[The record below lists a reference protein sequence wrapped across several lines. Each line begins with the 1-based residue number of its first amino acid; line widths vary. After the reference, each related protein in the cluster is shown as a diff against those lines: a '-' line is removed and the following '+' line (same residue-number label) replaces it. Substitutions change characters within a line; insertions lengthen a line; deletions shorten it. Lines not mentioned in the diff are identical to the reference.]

1 MGPVGT
7 GETNATSSTA
17 GVAQRLSPVNW
28 SMVLNRQEALV
39 RLAAKPV
46 FAFSGRQCCSVDFG
60 KLSNGRFVSCIFV
73 SFCWPTVALCNPLI
87 YLLLCDMNLLKRY
100 STVKAAKHAKTVA
113 SWGEKKPDFAAEI
126 KDTSEPG
133 LFNFGI
139 ILHT

>member
-46 FAFSGRQCCSVDFG
+46 FAFCGCQLCSVDFG
-60 KLSNGRFVSCIFV
+60 KMSNDIALTFVSCLF
-73 SFCWPTVALCNPLI
+73 I
-87 YLLLCDMNLLKRY
+87 YF
-100 STVKAAKHAKTVA
+100 SV
-113 SWGEKKPDFAAEI
+113 GQQ
-126 KDTSEPG
+126 
-133 LFNFGI
+133 
-139 ILHT
+139 LHSVTH